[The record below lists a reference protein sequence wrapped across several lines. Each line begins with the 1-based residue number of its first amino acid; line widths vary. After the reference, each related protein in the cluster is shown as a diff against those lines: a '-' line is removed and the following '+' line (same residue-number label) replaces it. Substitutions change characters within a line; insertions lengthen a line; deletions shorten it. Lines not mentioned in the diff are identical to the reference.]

1 MFCSDMSPA
10 FISGITEQFPES
22 SLTFDKFHVMKMLN
36 EAVDQVR
43 REEQRHN
50 AELKKTRYIWLKNP
64 NDLSLA
70 EKDKLGSLKVMNL
83 MTSKAYN
90 FKLSLKDFWTFN
102 DKLLA
107 DDFLKKWYFW
117 ATHNQIEPIIEAAK
131 TIKSHWNGI
140 INYAETK
147 ISNGVLEGINSMV
160 QSAKSSARGFRT
172 TKNLIL
178 IIYLRL
184 GKLHFNLPI

>member
-1 MFCSDMSPA
+1 
-10 FISGITEQFPES
+10 
-22 SLTFDKFHVMKMLN
+22 MKMVN

-43 REEQRHN
+43 REEQHQN
-50 AELKKTRYIWLKNP
+50 AELKNTRYMWLKNP

-70 EKDKLGSLKVMNL
+70 EKEKLGSLKDMNL

-107 DDFLKKWYFW
+107 EDFLKKWYFW
-117 ATHNQIEPIIEAAK
+117 ATHSQIEPIINVAK
-131 TIKSHWNGI
+131 TIKSHWSGV

-184 GKLHFNLPI
+184 GKLQFNLPT

>member
-1 MFCSDMSPA
+1 
-10 FISGITEQFPES
+10 
-22 SLTFDKFHVMKMLN
+22 
-36 EAVDQVR
+36 
-43 REEQRHN
+43 
-50 AELKKTRYIWLKNP
+50 
-64 NDLSLA
+64 
-70 EKDKLGSLKVMNL
+70 MNL
-83 MTSKAYN
+83 ITSKAYN

-102 DKLLA
+102 DKILA
-107 DDFLKKWYFW
+107 EDFLRKWYYW
-117 ATHNQIEPIIEAAK
+117 ATHSQIEPIIDAAK
-131 TIKSHWNGI
+131 TIKSHWMGI

-184 GKLHFNLPI
+184 GKLQFNLPTQNSEEPSRSLHVETELSGQYRIVSFLFKIGFL